1 MEKPVVEVV
10 PTVPVSREKRRII
23 AVAVALTPLV
33 PVAAPVILARTVC
46 PARRSFVLVNPGVE
60 TDNPGWPVRI
70 PKSTRKEAAEP
81 SVRHTPLPN
90 PALAKGDPL
99 VVIEL
104 SLMIIP
110 KFAPPL
116 QLLG

>member
-1 MEKPVVEVV
+1 MPRLAFV
-10 PTVPVSREKRRII
+10 
-23 AVAVALTPLV
+23 
-33 PVAAPVILARTVC
+33 APVTLARTVC
-46 PARRSFVLVNPGVE
+46 PASKSFALVNPVTG
-60 TDNPGWPVRI
+60 NPGCPVRI
-70 PKSTRKEAAEP
+70 PKSTGNVAVGLTE
-81 SVRHTPLPN
+81 RHTPLPN
-90 PALAKGDPL
+90 SALAKGDPL